1 MVWTRVFALGDGCPD
16 NLWLCSR
23 FSVPSSRVEGNL
35 ECVTAPACPHPSPP
49 TSCTQEERVEAIQSR
64 FEEKLAR
71 STELRQQHLAGIVQ
85 VGGRSVS
92 RSRYRSCRAEAGAQ
106 YGPVSAITA
115 TQRAGG
121 ETICVRNWIYRI

>member
-1 MVWTRVFALGDGCPD
+1 M
-16 NLWLCSR
+16 
-23 FSVPSSRVEGNL
+23 
-35 ECVTAPACPHPSPP
+35 
-49 TSCTQEERVEAIQSR
+49 EAIQSR